1 MRLTARPAE
10 SVDPVTTT
18 ASASSPDT
26 TLYTR
31 RWWTLSVLCLSLLI
45 VFVGN
50 SSLNVTLPTLA
61 RELHATESQLQWV
74 VASYSLVFAGLLFT
88 TGALGDRFGRKGAL
102 QLGLLLFL
110 VGAGLASASSAMWE
124 LIACRAVMG
133 AAGALIMPSTLSIL
147 INVFDAHERPKA
159 IAIWAS
165 VTGAAGALGPV
176 ASGYLLGHFWFGSVF
191 LVNVPI
197 IAVALVAGWFLVP
210 TSRDPQEAAL
220 DPVGAILSIVG
231 IVALVYGLI
240 QAPSS
245 GWASAST
252 LGAFAVAILVLVLF
266 VAWEL
271 RAAEPMLDMHF
282 FKNPAFST
290 GTGGMILVFLSMY
303 GVIFLI
309 TQYFQLVRGYSP
321 LSAALRTLP
330 IALIM
335 IVVSPLTPRLSAT
348 FGAHRTVA
356 FGMISISI
364 AFGMLATLGV
374 HSPYAYMVVCFVP
387 LTGGIA
393 LTMSP
398 MTASIMSAVPA
409 RRAGAG
415 SAMNDATR
423 ELGAALGIAVLGS
436 VAASR
441 YDSQVAKFL
450 HGLSASQRATANTS
464 IAGAL
469 RVAGT
474 LPQHASVLLDA
485 GSKGAFVSGLHLA
498 AMSGAVLALIAA
510 VFVMRYLP
518 HSLVPEGAL
527 RGPLESMED
536 MAELGISG
544 GMPVF
549 ADATTTDGALGE
561 RSA

>member
-1 MRLTARPAE
+1 VATTSPPA
-10 SVDPVTTT
+10 SPA
-18 ASASSPDT
+18 ASPAATSEE
-26 TLYTR
+26 TLYDR
-31 RWWTLSVLCLSLLI
+31 RWWALAVLCLSLLI

-50 SSLNVTLPTLA
+50 SSLNVAIPTLS

-88 TGALGDRFGRKGAL
+88 TGALGDRYGRKGAL
-102 QLGLLLFL
+102 QLGLVLFL
-110 VGAGLASASSAMWE
+110 VGATLASLSNSMSQ
-124 LIACRAVMG
+124 LIACRCVMG
-133 AAGALIMPSTLSIL
+133 AAGALIMPATLSI
-147 INVFDAHERPKA
+147 IVNTFPPQERPKA

-176 ASGYLLGHFWFGSVF
+176 ASGYLLGHFWYGSIF

-197 IAVALVAGWFLVP
+197 IAIALVSGAFLVP
-210 TSRDPQEAAL
+210 KSRDPEEAAL
-220 DPVGAILSIVG
+220 DPVGAVLSIIG

-240 QAPSS
+240 QAPSN
-245 GWASAST
+245 GWTSATT
-252 LGAFAVAILVLVLF
+252 LGAFVLAIVVLGLF

-271 RAAEPMLDMHF
+271 RVAEPMLDMHY

-303 GVIFLI
+303 GVLFMI
-309 TQYFQLVRGYSP
+309 TQYFQLVHGYSA
-321 LSAALRTLP
+321 LGAALRTLP
-330 IALIM
+330 IAVIM
-335 IVVSPLTPRLSAT
+335 IVVAPFTPRLSAR

-356 FGMISISI
+356 FGMFSISV
-364 AFGMLATLGV
+364 AFVLLAQLGV
-374 HSPYAYMVVCFVP
+374 SSPYAFMVVCFIP

-398 MTASIMSAVPA
+398 MTASIMGAVPA

-436 VAASR
+436 VAVSR
-441 YDSQVAKFL
+441 YDTRIAPYL
-450 HGLSASQRATANTS
+450 RGLTASQRSTADTS

-469 RVAGT
+469 RVAGK
-474 LPQHASVLLDA
+474 LPAHASAILNA

-498 AMSGAVLALIAA
+498 ALCGALLAFFAGVIVLK
-510 VFVMRYLP
+510 YLP
-518 HSLVPEGAL
+518 HSLVPEGAVK
-527 RGPLESMED
+527 GPVSSAED
-536 MAELGISG
+536 MAEFGISG

-549 ADATTTDGALGE
+549 ADVSMSDAENEE

>member
-1 MRLTARPAE
+1 M
-10 SVDPVTTT
+10 TTT
-18 ASASSPDT
+18 TPSPAAAKIHA
-26 TLYTR
+26 R

-50 SSLNVTLPTLA
+50 SSLNVTIPTLS

-88 TGALGDRFGRKGAL
+88 TGALGDRYGRKGAL

-110 VGAGLASASSAMWE
+110 VGAGLASLSTTMSE

-147 INVFDAHERPKA
+147 INVFDPSERPKA

-165 VTGAAGALGPV
+165 ITGAAGALGPV
-176 ASGYLLGHFWFGSVF
+176 ASGYLLNRHYWFGSVF

-197 IAVALVAGWFLVP
+197 IVVALVAGSFLVP
-210 TSRDPQEAAL
+210 TSHDPEEAAL
-220 DPVGAILSIVG
+220 DPVGALLSIVG
-231 IVALVYGLI
+231 IVSLVYGLI
-240 QAPSS
+240 EAPSS
-245 GWASAST
+245 GWASGAT
-252 LGAFAVAILVLVLF
+252 LGAFGVALLVLALF

-282 FKNPAFST
+282 FRNPAFST
-290 GTGGMILVFLSMY
+290 GTGGMVLVFLAMY

-309 TQYFQLVRGYSP
+309 TQYFQLVHGYSP
-321 LSAALRTLP
+321 LSASLRTLP
-330 IALIM
+330 IAVIM
-335 IVVSPLTPRLSAT
+335 IVVSPFTPSLSAR

-356 FGMISISI
+356 FGMISISV

-374 HSPYAYMVVCFVP
+374 HSAYAFMVVCFIP

-398 MTASIMSAVPA
+398 MTASIMSAVPS

-436 VAASR
+436 FAASR
-441 YDSQVAKFL
+441 YDSRVARFL
-450 HGLSASQRATANTS
+450 GGLTAAQRSAARGSIGGALKVAGKLPAPASAILSA
-464 IAGAL
+464 GAK
-469 RVAGT
+469 
-474 LPQHASVLLDA
+474 D
-485 GSKGAFVSGLHLA
+485 AFVSGLHLA
-498 AMSGAVLALIAA
+498 AIAGAILALCAA
-510 VFVMRYLP
+510 VVVLKYLP
-518 HSLVPEGAL
+518 HSLVPEGAV
-527 RGPLESMED
+527 RGPIESIED
-536 MAELGISG
+536 MAELGIAG

-549 ADATTTDGALGE
+549 ADAEGAPAAE
-561 RSA
+561 RTVDADVRAPAPQG